1 MGLDA
6 YLPIWKQLTKED
18 QQALE
23 NAAVFRSVPK
33 GTIIHNGSADC
44 IGVLV
49 IKGGQL
55 QVLYRLRRRA
65 RK

>member
-1 MGLDA
+1 MGLEE

-33 GTIIHNGSADC
+33 IWHC
-44 IGVLV
+44 IT
-49 IKGGQL
+49 
-55 QVLYRLRRRA
+55 A
-65 RK
+65 

>member
-1 MGLDA
+1 MDLET

-33 GTIIHNGSADC
+33 VRSCTTALRTASAFW
-44 IGVLV
+44 
-49 IKGGQL
+49 
-55 QVLYRLRRRA
+55 
-65 RK
+65 